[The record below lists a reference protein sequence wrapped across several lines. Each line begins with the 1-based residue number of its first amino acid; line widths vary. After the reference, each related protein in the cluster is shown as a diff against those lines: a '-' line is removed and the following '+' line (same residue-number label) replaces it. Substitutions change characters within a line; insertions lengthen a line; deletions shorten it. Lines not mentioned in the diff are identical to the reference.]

1 MNLSR
6 HRAADWDQNGFG
18 TTFAWL
24 VVRIVIAGS
33 SLAMTGLVA
42 PTNRKPILMKHLIL
56 PLALLAAPLSAQ
68 QFEDVA
74 ALDAQVA
81 TVAEAA
87 QPIDRRLKLA
97 RCPESV
103 AIDPPTLG
111 AVALR
116 CKSLGWRIRVPLV
129 QTTQAEAA
137 SEIIIRRGDGVEVI
151 SSGNGFEVSTSG
163 TAMEDGSLGKGI
175 RVKSS
180 TGTATTLGTITSAG
194 TVQINR

>member
-1 MNLSR
+1 
-6 HRAADWDQNGFG
+6 
-18 TTFAWL
+18 
-24 VVRIVIAGS
+24 
-33 SLAMTGLVA
+33 
-42 PTNRKPILMKHLIL
+42 MKHLIL
-56 PLALLAAPLSAQ
+56 PIVLLASPLHAQ

-74 ALDAQVA
+74 ALDVQVA
-81 TVAEAA
+81 AVAEAA

-97 RCPESV
+97 RCPENV
-103 AIDPPTLG
+103 AIDPPALG

-129 QTTQAEAA
+129 RVTKAE
-137 SEIIIRRGDGVEVI
+137 SPSDIIIRRGDAVEVI

-180 TGTATTLGTITSAG
+180 TGTINAMTTKEKL
-194 TVQINR
+194 

>member
-1 MNLSR
+1 
-6 HRAADWDQNGFG
+6 
-18 TTFAWL
+18 
-24 VVRIVIAGS
+24 
-33 SLAMTGLVA
+33 
-42 PTNRKPILMKHLIL
+42 MKHLVVIL
-56 PLALLAAPLSAQ
+56 PTLLLSAPLSAQ

-74 ALDAQVA
+74 ALDVQVA
-81 TVAEAA
+81 AVAEAA

-97 RCPESV
+97 RCPENV
-103 AIDPPTLG
+103 AIDPPALG

-129 QTTQAEAA
+129 PSVKAETT

-163 TAMEDGSLGKGI
+163 TAMEDGSLGKAI

-180 TGTATTLGTITSAG
+180 TAATITLGTVTAAG

>member
-1 MNLSR
+1 
-6 HRAADWDQNGFG
+6 
-18 TTFAWL
+18 
-24 VVRIVIAGS
+24 
-33 SLAMTGLVA
+33 
-42 PTNRKPILMKHLIL
+42 MKYPLL

-68 QFEDVA
+68 QFEDIA
-74 ALDAQVA
+74 ALDVQVA
-81 TVAEAA
+81 AVAEAA

-97 RCPESV
+97 RCPENV
-103 AIDPPTLG
+103 VIDLPALG

-129 QTTQAEAA
+129 QSAKAE
-137 SEIIIRRGDGVEVI
+137 SPSDIIIRRGDAVEVI

-180 TGTATTLGTITSAG
+180 TGTTTMLGTVTAAG

>member
-1 MNLSR
+1 MKYIL
-6 HRAADWDQNGFG
+6 
-18 TTFAWL
+18 L
-24 VVRIVIAGS
+24 
-33 SLAMTGLVA
+33 
-42 PTNRKPILMKHLIL
+42 PI
-56 PLALLAAPLSAQ
+56 ALLAAPLHAQ

-81 TVAEAA
+81 AVAEAA

-103 AIDPPTLG
+103 AIDPPALG

-129 QTTQAEAA
+129 QSAKPEAA
-137 SEIIIRRGDGVEVI
+137 SEIIIRRGDAVELI
-151 SSGNGFEVSTSG
+151 SSGDGFEVSTRG
-163 TAMEDGSLGKGI
+163 TAMEDGRVGKGI

-180 TGTATTLGTITSAG
+180 TASAITLGTVTAAG
-194 TVQINR
+194 AVQVNR

>member
-1 MNLSR
+1 
-6 HRAADWDQNGFG
+6 
-18 TTFAWL
+18 
-24 VVRIVIAGS
+24 
-33 SLAMTGLVA
+33 
-42 PTNRKPILMKHLIL
+42 MKHLIL
-56 PLALLAAPLSAQ
+56 PFFLIAAPLSAQ

-74 ALDAQVA
+74 ALDVQVA
-81 TVAEAA
+81 AVAEAA

-97 RCPESV
+97 RCPEKV

-129 QTTQAEAA
+129 QPVKAETA
-137 SEIIIRRGDGVEVI
+137 SEIIIRRGDAVEVI
-151 SSGNGFEVSTSG
+151 SSGKGFEVSTSG

-180 TGTATTLGTITSAG
+180 TGTTTTLGTVTAAG

>member
-1 MNLSR
+1 
-6 HRAADWDQNGFG
+6 
-18 TTFAWL
+18 
-24 VVRIVIAGS
+24 
-33 SLAMTGLVA
+33 
-42 PTNRKPILMKHLIL
+42 MKHLIL
-56 PLALLAAPLSAQ
+56 PFVLIAAPLSAQ

-103 AIDPPTLG
+103 AIDPPALG
-111 AVALR
+111 AVAVR

-129 QTTQAEAA
+129 QSPQAEAV
-137 SEIIIRRGDGVEVI
+137 SEVIIRRGDAVELI
-151 SSGNGFEVSTSG
+151 SDGDGFEVSTRG
-163 TAMEDGSLGKGI
+163 TAMEDGRVGKGI

-180 TGTATTLGTITSAG
+180 TAATITQGTVTAAG
-194 TVQINR
+194 TVQMNR